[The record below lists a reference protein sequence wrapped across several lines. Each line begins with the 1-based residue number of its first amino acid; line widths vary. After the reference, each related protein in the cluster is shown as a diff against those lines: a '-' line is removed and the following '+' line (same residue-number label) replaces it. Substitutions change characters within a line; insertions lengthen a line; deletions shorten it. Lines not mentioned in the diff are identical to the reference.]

1 MLKDQ
6 TVRIG
11 AISLHHV
18 FLEDG
23 ATYVIGP
30 VPEGH
35 YGHAPLRPGVPLVV
49 TADSAPNGD
58 TVVTLPCRCGLLL
71 LRKTP

>member
-1 MLKDQ
+1 MLRGQ

-23 ATYVIGP
+23 AKYVRGP
-30 VPEGH
+30 VPKEH
-35 YGHAPLRPGVPLVV
+35 YGHAPIRPGVALVV
-49 TADSAPNGD
+49 AADSAPNGD
-58 TVVTLPCRCGLLL
+58 TLVTLPCRCQVRLELS
-71 LRKTP
+71 